1 MENSLKFSLFFETGK
16 GIESVVPKKTI
27 NFKELLDVYKS
38 AYLIDKTTELR
49 NETNESKRKELK
61 KHLPFITTAGV
72 FTYRN
77 SKNIVH
83 HNDRLI
89 ALDVDNLTEQTAI
102 DVKAILA
109 KQPSVLLASISP
121 RGKGVKALFYISS
134 PLTPDKRYQTLK
146 IAKSVIAIELG
157 IVEYLPNIDT
167 AQFVLPQPFFL
178 SHDATMHINED
189 AQPLQITFIEI
200 VKTAKALNLKPVH
213 VPKHALNRVETYL
226 MNATKLLANHLQTRK
241 EGSRHFAIG
250 KIASLKS
257 ILHYAPHLESEVKTI
272 LWNAICNAYGT
283 EQDAINE
290 GALRSIKTIWSNSP
304 DLENETLNTIVN
316 EFNAVAI

>member
-1 MENSLKFSLFFETGK
+1 MENLKFSLFLDKQK

-27 NFKELLDVYKS
+27 DFKELVEVYKS
-38 AYLIDKTTELR
+38 AYLIDKTAELR
-49 NETNESKRKELK
+49 NETNEAKRKALK
-61 KHLPFITTAGV
+61 KELPFITSSGT

-77 SKNIVH
+77 SKGIVH
-83 HNDRLI
+83 HNSNLCG
-89 ALDVDNLTEQTAI
+89 LDIDNLTEQTAI
-102 DVKAILA
+102 EVKAILA
-109 KQPSVLLASISP
+109 KNPAVLLATISP
-121 RGKGVKALFYISS
+121 RGKGVKGLVLLSS
-134 PLTPDKRYQTLK
+134 PLTPEKRYQTLK
-146 IAKSVIAIELG
+146 TAKGALAFELG
-157 IVEYLPNIDT
+157 ITEYLDNIDN

-178 SHDATMHINED
+178 SHDASMYVNEQ
-189 AQPLQITFIEI
+189 AQPLQITFVEI

-226 MNATKLLANHLQTRK
+226 MNATKLLVNYIETK
-241 EGSRHFAIG
+241 KVGRHFAIG

-257 ILHYAPHLESEVKTI
+257 ILHYAPHLESEIKVA
-272 LWNAICNAYGT
+272 LWTAICNAYGT

-304 DLENETLNTIVN
+304 DLENDTLNTIVN

>member
-1 MENSLKFSLFFETGK
+1 MENLKFSLFLDKQK

-27 NFKELLDVYKS
+27 DFKELVEVYKS
-38 AYLIDKTTELR
+38 AYLIDKTAELR
-49 NETNESKRKELK
+49 NETNEAKRTALK
-61 KHLPFITTAGV
+61 KELPFITSSGT

-77 SKNIVH
+77 SKGIVH
-83 HNDRLI
+83 HNSNLC
-89 ALDVDNLTEQTAI
+89 ALDIDNLTEQTAVE
-102 DVKAILA
+102 VKAILA
-109 KQPSVLLASISP
+109 KNPAVLLATISP
-121 RGKGVKALFYISS
+121 RGKGVKGLVLLSS
-134 PLTPDKRYQTLK
+134 PLTPEKRYETLK
-146 IAKSVIAIELG
+146 TAKGALAFELG
-157 IVEYLPNIDT
+157 ITAYLDNIDI

-178 SHDATMHINED
+178 SHDASMYVNED
-189 AQPLQITFIEI
+189 AVPLQITFIEI
-200 VKTAKALNLKPVH
+200 VKTPKALNLTPVH

-241 EGSRHFAIG
+241 EGNRHFAIG

-257 ILHYAPHLESEVKTI
+257 ILHYAPHLESEIKVA
-272 LWNAICNAYGT
+272 LWTAICTAYGT

-290 GALRSIKTIWSNSP
+290 GALRSIKTIWNNSP

>member
-1 MENSLKFSLFFETGK
+1 MEQMKFSLFLDKQK

-27 NFKELLDVYKS
+27 DFKELVEVYKS
-38 AYLIDKTTELR
+38 AYLIDKTAELR
-49 NETNESKRKELK
+49 NETNEAKRKALK
-61 KHLPFITTAGV
+61 KELPFITSSGT

-77 SKNIVH
+77 SKGIVH
-83 HNDRLI
+83 HNSNLC
-89 ALDVDNLTEQTAI
+89 ALDIDNLTEQTAI
-102 DVKAILA
+102 EVKAILA
-109 KQPSVLLASISP
+109 KNPAVLLATISP
-121 RGKGVKALFYISS
+121 RGKGVKALVLLSS
-134 PLTPDKRYQTLK
+134 PLTPDKRYETLK
-146 IAKSVIAIELG
+146 TAKGALAFELG
-157 IVEYLPNIDT
+157 ITEYLDNIDN

-178 SHDATMHINED
+178 SHDASMYVNEQ
-189 AQPLQITFIEI
+189 AQPLQITFAEI
-200 VKTAKALNLKPVH
+200 VKTPKALNLKPVH

-241 EGSRHFAIG
+241 EGNRHFAIG

-257 ILHYAPHLESEVKTI
+257 ILHYAPHLESEIKMA
-272 LWNAICNAYGT
+272 LWTAICTAYGT

-316 EFNAVAI
+316 ESNAVAI